1 MEEIDPQKDKICI
14 VTDSTC
20 DLPAEVLQALDIH
33 VVPCYVNMNG
43 TSYLDGVEIS
53 RTDFYQQLPGLSTP
67 ATTSAPGVGLFEDM
81 YQSLILGGAKKIF
94 SIHVTG
100 KLSSVVET
108 ARLAAQNVRDNVV
121 EVIDSGQISLG
132 LGYLVE
138 EAAKAAG
145 AGMESMRISKLIHEK
160 VHKVVLY
167 AVLDTLEYLR
177 RSGRISGLKSGLGN
191 LLHIHPIIIVHQGE
205 VLVEMVRTKQKAIQ
219 KVHEKINDL
228 GGLSRMS
235 VVHAHAIDSAR
246 EILKVLEQFLP
257 KNNGSLY
264 YSEITPAIG
273 VHVGPKA
280 VGIICVQN

>member
-1 MEEIDPQKDKICI
+1 MKDIKSEQEKICI

-20 DLPAEVLQALDIH
+20 DLPADVLQALDIH

-43 TSYLDGVEIS
+43 TSFLDGVEIS
-53 RTDFYQQLPGLSTP
+53 RSDFYQQLPKLVNP
-67 ATTSAPGVGLFEDM
+67 ETTSAPGVGLFEEM
-81 YQSLILGGAKKIF
+81 YRSLIQNGAKKIL

-108 ARLAAQNVRDNVV
+108 ARLAAQNVCENVV

-138 EAAKAAG
+138 EAAKAART
-145 AGMESMRISKLIHEK
+145 GMASMRVSSLIHEK
-160 VHKVVLY
+160 VNKVFLY

-177 RSGRISGLKSGLGN
+177 RSGRISNLKSGLGN
-191 LLHIHPIIIVHQGE
+191 LMHIHPIIIVHQGE
-205 VLVEMVRTKQKAIQ
+205 VLVEMVRTKQKAIL
-219 KVHEKINDL
+219 KLREKIKTL

-235 VVHAHAIDSAR
+235 VVHGHAIDSAR
-246 EILKVLEQFLP
+246 EIFQVMEQFLP

-280 VGIICVQN
+280 VGIICVQD